1 MGNILLQNIAKST
14 YGDTVTVDIIDLEY
28 DGEPILHDIE
38 TPFVTVELNGNKSDP
53 FDPIKT
59 ISISG
64 NIILDENTEF
74 IFDDVFN
81 AQEGRFFVRVYV
93 SKQSGSEITYTAKII
108 ADGFELDDRVRPT
121 FFYKAID
128 GLTDLKGKDWD
139 YPDPQMTIA
148 QAICHCLN
156 KLDIVPLMDTPLMV
170 FQSEIEPNIGA
181 YTNGRLADCTY
192 VNDYFYRSENEEK
205 KPFNCWEVLQEL
217 MLRLNT
223 QIILFGNTFFVIGN
237 ETLFGTRTKNASA
250 YQLSDGTRTATFDLS
265 TDPIFTS
272 QSIENT
278 ALSGGRYFF
287 KSGFNKVEIHAD
299 PRFSNRK
306 VGDTTLNKLVYPAIT
321 TVSYKRMPGA
331 VKPNKV
337 YRMIITCDVVSIT
350 KPNNNPT
357 TPGFF
362 TLTQSV
368 RQENVTTSTQT
379 VIINNYSM
387 IVPTQI
393 GKTIDEVILTEE
405 TYFRYMDVTS
415 SISGLSGTNMSS
427 MVVNVSYTFTERIQ
441 DYDTI
446 KVISEIPTSKFVNT
460 KTINIY
466 GNHEKGNDIVQF
478 FFFSQAWGQTG
489 FTNEFRIGSGAW
501 KALEA
506 LIAEDQLLRMG
517 NMVELNIG
525 DNDLKN
531 NFIYPG
537 STVTYKSLQYKI
549 VGMSQNVHE
558 NIYQLE
564 LIRQANNTGTIVTTY
579 EVPTNSSNLNTSD
592 YGTVSSMNSN
602 IDRYYA
608 QFYKEVTV
616 DGNYYEEDLDRYF
629 NGTVQENKTYFN
641 LYVNGLKYIYIDP
654 TTVSNPP
661 TPGQLDIQHFT
672 YIKGSNRI
680 YFGYDLDNSLVILHF
695 IGIAKPDATA

>member
-1 MGNILLQNIAKST
+1 MGNILLQNISKST

-28 DGEPILHDIE
+28 DGEPIVHDIE
-38 TPFVTVELNGNKSDP
+38 TPFVNVELNGNKSDP

-93 SKQSGSEITYTAKII
+93 SKESGSEITYTAKII

-128 GLTDLKGKDWD
+128 GLTDLKGKEWDW
-139 YPDPQMTIA
+139 PDPQMTVA
-148 QAICHCLN
+148 QAICYCLN
-156 KLDIVPLMDTPLMV
+156 KLDIVQLMVDPLMV
-170 FQSEIEPNIGA
+170 FQSEIEPNIPA
-181 YTNGRLADCTY
+181 YSNGRLADCTY
-192 VNDYFYRSENEEK
+192 VNNYFYRSENEEQ
-205 KPFNCWEVLQEL
+205 KPFNCYEVLQEL

-223 QIILFGNTFFVIGN
+223 QIILFGNEFYVIGN
-237 ETLFGTRTKNASA
+237 ETLFGARTKNASA
-250 YQLSDGTRTATFDLS
+250 YQLNDGVRTNTFDFS
-265 TDPIFTS
+265 SNPIFTP

-278 ALSGGRYFF
+278 ALAGGRYFF
-287 KSGFNKVEIHAD
+287 KSGYNKVTIEAD

-321 TVSYKRMPGA
+321 SVAYKRMPGA
-331 VKPNKV
+331 IKPDKE
-337 YRMIITCDVVSIT
+337 YSMLITCDVVSLT
-350 KPNNNPT
+350 KATTAPT

-362 TLTQSV
+362 TLRQSV
-368 RQENVTTSTQT
+368 REENVDTAAQT
-379 VIINNYSM
+379 VLVTDFDVT
-387 IVPTQI
+387 VPTQV
-393 GKTIDEVILTEE
+393 GKTINEIIITEE
-405 TYFRYMDVTS
+405 DYFRYMDVTT
-415 SISGLSGTNMSS
+415 SITGLAGTNIQS
-427 MVVNVSYTFTERIQ
+427 MVVNVSYLFTERKNN
-441 DYDTI
+441 YDTI
-446 KVISEIPTSKFVNT
+446 KVISEIPTSKFVNQ
-460 KTINIY
+460 KVINIY
-466 GNHEKGNDIVQF
+466 GNHEKGNDLVQF
-478 FFFSQAWGQTG
+478 FFFSQSSGQTG
-489 FTNEFRIGSGAW
+489 FTNEFRIGSDAW
-501 KALEA
+501 MPLEE
-506 LIAEDQLLRMG
+506 LIAEDQLLRLG

-525 DNDLKN
+525 DNDRKN

-537 STVTYKSLQYKI
+537 STVTYKEEDYKI
-549 VGMSQNVHE
+549 IGMSQNVHE

-616 DGNYYEEDLDRYF
+616 DGEYYEEDLDRYF

-641 LYVNGLKYIYIDP
+641 LYVNGSKYIYIDP

-661 TPGQLDIQHFT
+661 VAGELDIQHFT

-680 YFGYDLDNSLVILHF
+680 YFGYDLENSLVILHF
-695 IGIAKPDATA
+695 IGISKPEATA

>member
-28 DGEPILHDIE
+28 DGEPIVHDIE

-74 IFDDVFN
+74 IFNDVFN
-81 AQEGRFFVRVYV
+81 AQEGRFFVQV
-93 SKQSGSEITYTAKII
+93 SIDNNDGTAYFYTAKIV

-128 GLTDLKGKDWD
+128 GITDLKGKTWNR
-139 YPDPQMTIA
+139 PEANLTVARVIS
-148 QAICHCLN
+148 HCLN
-156 KLDIVPLMDTPLMV
+156 QLDIVQLIAAPELI
-170 FQSEIEPNIGA
+170 FQSEIEPNIAA
-181 YTNGRLADCTY
+181 YTNGRLADCTL
-192 VNDYFYRSENEEK
+192 VNDYFYRSENEEQ
-205 KPFNCWEVLQEL
+205 KPFNCYEVLVEIL
-217 MLRLNT
+217 TRLNL
-223 QIILFGNTFFVIGN
+223 QLIGWADKFYVIGN
-237 ETLFGTRTKNASA
+237 ETLFGTRTKNASK
-250 YQLSDGTRTATFDLS
+250 YNLSNGNYISSYNLS
-265 TDPIFTS
+265 TDPIFTTA
-272 QSIENT
+272 IIDDT
-278 ALSGGRYFF
+278 ALAGGRYFF
-287 KSGFNKVEIHAD
+287 KSGFNKVTIEAD
-299 PRFSNRK
+299 PKFSNRK

-321 TVSYKRMPGA
+321 SVAYKRMPGA
-331 VKPNKV
+331 IKPNKE
-337 YRMIITCDVVSIT
+337 YSMLITCDVVSLT
-350 KPNNNPT
+350 KATTAPT

-362 TLTQSV
+362 TLRQSV
-368 RQENVTTSTQT
+368 REENVTTSAQT
-379 VIINNYSM
+379 VLVTDYNMTI
-387 IVPTQI
+387 PTQV
-393 GKTIDEVILTEE
+393 GKIIDEIIITEE
-405 TYFRYMDVTS
+405 DYFRYMDVTTS
-415 SISGLSGTNMSS
+415 LVGLSGTNIQS
-427 MVVNVSYTFTERIQ
+427 MVVNVSYLFRERKN

-446 KVISEIPTSKFVNT
+446 KVISEIPTSKFVNQ
-460 KTINIY
+460 KVINIY
-466 GNHEKGNDIVQF
+466 GNHEKGNDLVQF
-478 FFFSQAWGQTG
+478 YFFSQSFGTG
-489 FTNEFRIGSGAW
+489 FTNQFRIGTGAW

-525 DNDLKN
+525 YNDYFNTPL
-531 NFIYPG
+531 FVGGTI
-537 STVTYKSLQYKI
+537 TYKSDNYKI

-616 DGNYYEEDLDRYF
+616 DGEYYEEDLDRFF
-629 NGTVQENKTYFN
+629 NGTIQENKTYFN
-641 LYVNGLKYIYIDP
+641 LYVNGSKYIYIDP

-661 TPGQLDIQHFT
+661 TAGELDIQHFT
-672 YIKGSNRI
+672 YIKSSNRI

>member
-1 MGNILLQNIAKST
+1 MGNIVLTNTSWST

-28 DGEPILHDIE
+28 DGEPIQHDIE

-139 YPDPQMTIA
+139 YRDPEMTIA
-148 QAICHCLN
+148 KAICHCLN
-156 KLDIVPLMDTPLMV
+156 KLDIVQLMDTPLMV
-170 FQSEIEPNIGA
+170 YQSEIEPNIPA
-181 YTNGRLADCTY
+181 YANGRLADCTY
-192 VNDYFYRSENEEK
+192 VNDYFYRSENEER

-223 QIILFGNTFFVIGN
+223 QIILFNNTFYVIGN
-237 ETLFGTRTKNASA
+237 ETLFGTRTKNASS

-265 TDPIFTS
+265 GDPIFTA
-272 QSIENT
+272 QNIQNT

-299 PRFSNRK
+299 PKFSNRK

-321 TVSYKRMPGA
+321 SVAYNRMPGA
-331 VKPNKV
+331 IKPDKE
-337 YRMIITCDVVSIT
+337 YSMLITCDVVSIT
-350 KPNNNPT
+350 KATTAAT

-368 RQENVTTSTQT
+368 REENVDTASQT
-379 VIINNYSM
+379 VIVTDFQFP
-387 IVPTQI
+387 VPTQV
-393 GKTIDEVILTEE
+393 GKTINEVIITQEN
-405 TYFRYMDVTS
+405 YFRFMDVTT
-415 SISGLSGTNMSS
+415 SISGLAGTNMTS
-427 MVVNVSYTFTERIQ
+427 MVVNVSYLFTERKNN
-441 DYDTI
+441 YDTI
-446 KVISEIPTSKFVNT
+446 KVISEIPTSKFVNS
-460 KTINIY
+460 KVINIY
-466 GNHEKGNDIVQF
+466 GNHEKGNDLVQF

-489 FTNEFRIGSGAW
+489 FTDEFRIGSGAW
-501 KALEA
+501 MPLEE

-525 DNDLKN
+525 DNDNKN

-537 STVTYKSLQYKI
+537 STITYKEQQYKI
-549 VGMSQNVHE
+549 VGMSQNVHD

-579 EVPTNSSNLNTSD
+579 EVPANSSNLNTSD
-592 YGTVSSMNSN
+592 YGTVSSINSN
-602 IDRYYA
+602 INLYYA
-608 QFYKEVTV
+608 QFYKEVVV
-616 DGNYYEEDLDRYF
+616 DGEYYEEDLDRFF

-661 TPGQLDIQHFT
+661 APGELNIQEYT
-672 YIKGSNRI
+672 YIKSSNRI
-680 YFGYDLDNSLVILHF
+680 YFGYDLDDSLVILHF
-695 IGIAKPDATA
+695 IGIQKPDVTA